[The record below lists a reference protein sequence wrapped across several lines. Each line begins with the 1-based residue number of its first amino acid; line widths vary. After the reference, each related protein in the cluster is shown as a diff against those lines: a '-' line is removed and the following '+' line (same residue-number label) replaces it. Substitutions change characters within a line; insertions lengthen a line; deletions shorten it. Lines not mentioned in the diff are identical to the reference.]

1 MNEILPVLQ
10 QANAESRLQVDDHD
24 PTAATE
30 SNKLLEDVNSLFKE
44 VIDGIPDLVGGVDE
58 LKTKLVQTLTYNVSP
73 QETEVGNDNAEMK
86 ETMDVDI
93 EDGKY
98 CLDDMSIGFEED
110 TSNGEIKVTLYQ
122 EDHKALCNKMDVAIE
137 GKTLVTETSPVI
149 ETRVVDSTLK
159 YQIMN
164 MPEENL
170 VKVNDTTS
178 LKMGF
183 YVVRR
188 KRKPGVALQSPY
200 EQQQSTTPTPAK
212 KGEQLQKKKDGE
224 PTMNCSNWLGIHMAL
239 LLMINSGFGW
249 SCYGALDHRMQIEH
263 NKAHCC
269 KPYWLVVIPI
279 YHANAKRGSVS
290 WTDVDKVGLA
300 YRKCML
306 AYFWKYKWSLGLV
319 LDRVFE
325 LLHLQSNKQSIAQ
338 ARSISSGS
346 LYGTL
351 TLPSVSGW
359 YGHYD
364 SPRQSLKRSAMIIC
378 IVLVLGV
385 IFTESIG
392 CTVGIDFESAKS
404 KTDAYILPYRRSLPH
419 APIAKRDMTNA
430 VYATR
435 DSLSC
440 QSLTLVIAKVVYSAP
455 ISAYLNVKAKISSQL
470 RRFKEGFG
478 RCIDAE
484 REKCFLMQSAKRG
497 TSPLRVRAFSHDY
510 SLGSS
515 QKILKKLR
523 LKRKKLENIK
533 SEELGNVVLKMLNF
547 QKAIREQKL
556 GYTVRMEPF
565 CLHWQELSCYGDL
578 RSVIMHEFP

>member
-290 WTDVDKVGLA
+290 WTDVDK
-300 YRKCML
+300 
-306 AYFWKYKWSLGLV
+306 
-319 LDRVFE
+319 E
-325 LLHLQSNKQSIAQ
+325 LKASK
-338 ARSISSGS
+338 
-346 LYGTL
+346 
-351 TLPSVSGW
+351 
-359 YGHYD
+359 D
-364 SPRQSLKRSAMIIC
+364 KLKAK
-378 IVLVLGV
+378 
-385 IFTESIG
+385 TEKI
-392 CTVGIDFESAKS
+392 
-404 KTDAYILPYRRSLPH
+404 
-419 APIAKRDMTNA
+419 
-430 VYATR
+430 
-435 DSLSC
+435 DSLSE
-440 QSLTLVIAKVVYSAP
+440 SYKKRIEFVRKLEVITDIKIITNTKPLKVIVIKDNDDSNFKVISEFKWRLFGYKEWEITLVVLNKKKGGDVVE
-455 ISAYLNVKAKISSQL
+455 LVKTL
-470 RRFKEGFG
+470 
-478 RCIDAE
+478 
-484 REKCFLMQSAKRG
+484 EK
-497 TSPLRVRAFSHDY
+497 
-510 SLGSS
+510 
-515 QKILKKLR
+515 
-523 LKRKKLENIK
+523 
-533 SEELGNVVLKMLNF
+533 
-547 QKAIREQKL
+547 
-556 GYTVRMEPF
+556 
-565 CLHWQELSCYGDL
+565 
-578 RSVIMHEFP
+578 